1 MSVLLL
7 NATFEPLSV
16 ITIRRAICLVLA
28 GKADLVEHGD
38 GEIRSAT
45 CAYPVPAVV
54 RLRNFVRLPFAHRV
68 PLNRRTLAA
77 RDGGRC
83 QVAGCTRAGTTV
95 DHIVPRSRGGRH
107 EWANVALMCYPHNRT
122 KSDRLLSELGWALKA
137 APRSPRGARLLLVVG
152 ANTPAPTW
160 EPYLNGVEVLLGA

>member
-16 ITIRRAICLVLA
+16 ITIRRAMGLVLA

-38 GEIRSAT
+38 GEFRSAT
-45 CAYPVPAVV
+45 RAYPVPAVV
-54 RLRNFVRLPFAHRV
+54 RLRNFVRLPFARSV
-68 PLNRRTLAA
+68 PLNRRTLTS

-83 QVAGCTRAGTTV
+83 QVTGCTRAGTTV

-107 EWANVALMCYPHNRT
+107 TWANVALMCYQHNRA
-122 KSDRLLSELGWALKA
+122 KSDRTLSELGWTLRSVPRAPRGVRLVLGTAAA
-137 APRSPRGARLLLVVG
+137 APM
-152 ANTPAPTW
+152 W
-160 EPYLNGVEVLLGA
+160 EPYLGGAAVLRPAAP